1 MLVASLPLSHQSSL
15 RAAALLWNA
24 SDSVPVGLYFL
35 RPADS
40 PFLTELLGVQPPE
53 PLATFLDLTATCRW
67 GR

>member
-24 SDSVPVGLYFL
+24 SDSVPVLYCL

-40 PFLTELLGVQPPE
+40 SFLTELLGAQPPE
-53 PLATFLDLTATCRW
+53 PLATFLDLTATCR
-67 GR
+67 